1 MIGWLITMVPPS
13 IHTATGGALAGLSVE
28 NYNGSTVNSYGTKAR
43 PTEGATYRGGG
54 GTRRVRVNTL
64 TSDYRISCWGR

>member
-43 PTEGATYRGGG
+43 PTKGATYRGG